1 MSVNKKMKP
10 TIENLKKVIGR
21 PNEIDPYAKYLVR
34 PISIWFT
41 WLFVR
46 TPLSAN
52 NVTIIQETF
61 GIIGAVLFACGRF
74 VLGAIFLQLGFIM
87 DNSDGEVARWKDQ
100 QSESGKFLDLI
111 GHMIVIPFY
120 FFGLGLG
127 LYLQQGEIITL
138 IMGFLA
144 GLFSLKLEKFITNE
158 DGDLEL
164 ARRGFFKSLFRYP
177 DSMNVIT
184 ISAIIDWLLK
194 SNLLFYCIIIYGIG
208 MTVGRLQQ
216 IYKTFQNVK
225 RET

>member
-1 MSVNKKMKP
+1 MKP
-10 TIENLKKVIGR
+10 TIKNLKKVIGR

-34 PISIWFT
+34 SISIWFT

-52 NVTIIQETF
+52 NVTIIQEVF
-61 GIIGAVLFACGRF
+61 GVIGAVLFACGRF

-144 GLFSLKLEKFITNE
+144 GLFSLKLEKFIINE

-164 ARRGFFKSLFRYP
+164 ARHGFLKSLFRYP

-184 ISAIIDWLLK
+184 ISAIFDWLFN

-225 RET
+225 RKT

>member
-1 MSVNKKMKP
+1 MKP
-10 TIENLKKVIGR
+10 TIKNLKKIIGR
-21 PNEIDPYAKYLVR
+21 PNEIDPYAKYFIR
-34 PISIWFT
+34 PISMRFT
-41 WLFVR
+41 WVFVR
-46 TPLSAN
+46 TPLNAN
-52 NVTIIQETF
+52 HVTIIQEIF
-61 GIIGAVLFACGRF
+61 GIIGAVLFAYGRF
-74 VLGAIFLQLGFIM
+74 VLGALFLQLGFIM
-87 DNSDGEVARWKDQ
+87 DNSDGEVARWKNQ

-111 GHMIVIPFY
+111 GHMIVIPSY

-127 LYLQQGEIITL
+127 LYLQQGTIFTL

-144 GLFSLKLEKFITNE
+144 GLFSLKLEKFINNE

-184 ISAIIDWLLK
+184 IFAIIDWVFK

-216 IYKTFQNVK
+216 IYKTFYLIKN
-225 RET
+225 

>member
-1 MSVNKKMKP
+1 MNLNKEMKP
-10 TIENLKKVIGR
+10 TIKNLKKVIGR
-21 PNEIDPYAKYLVR
+21 PSEIDPYAKYFIR

-52 NVTIIQETF
+52 HVTIIQEIF
-61 GIIGAVLFACGRF
+61 GIIGAILFVYGKF

-87 DNSDGEVARWKDQ
+87 DNSDGEVARWKNQ

-111 GHMIVIPFY
+111 GHMVVIPFY

-127 LYLQQGEIITL
+127 LYLIYGKVITL
-138 IMGFLA
+138 IMGFFA

-164 ARRGFFKSLFRYP
+164 TRRGLLKSLFRYP

-184 ISAIIDWLLK
+184 IIAVIDWLFI
-194 SNLLFYCIIIYGIG
+194 SNLLIYCIIIYGIG
-208 MTVGRLQQ
+208 MAVGRMQQ
-216 IYKTFQNVK
+216 VYKTFKSIKN
-225 RET
+225 

>member
-1 MSVNKKMKP
+1 MNLNKEIKP
-10 TIENLKKVIGR
+10 TIKNLRKVIGR
-21 PNEIDPYAKYLVR
+21 PNEIDPYAKYFIR

-41 WLFVR
+41 WFFVR

-52 NVTIIQETF
+52 HVTIIQEIF
-61 GIIGAVLFACGRF
+61 GIIGAVLFAYGKF
-74 VLGAIFLQLGFIM
+74 VLGAISLQIGFIM
-87 DNSDGEVARWKDQ
+87 DNSDGEVARWKNQ

-111 GHMIVIPFY
+111 GHMIIIPFF

-164 ARRGFFKSLFRYP
+164 ARHGVFKSLFRYP

-184 ISAIIDWLLK
+184 ILAIVDWLLK
-194 SNLLFYCIIIYGIG
+194 SNLLFYCVIIYGIG
-208 MTVGRLQQ
+208 MTVGRMQQ
-216 IYKTFQNVK
+216 IYKTFYSIKN
-225 RET
+225 

>member
-1 MSVNKKMKP
+1 MNLNKKMKP
-10 TIENLKKVIGR
+10 TIKNLRKVIGR
-21 PNEIDPYAKYLVR
+21 PNEIDPYAKYFIR

-52 NVTIIQETF
+52 HITIIQEIF
-61 GIIGAVLFACGRF
+61 GIMGAVLFAYGRF
-74 VLGAIFLQLGFIM
+74 ILGAIFLQVGFIM
-87 DNSDGEVARWKDQ
+87 DNSDGEVARWKNQ
-100 QSESGKFLDLI
+100 QSERGKFLDLI

-127 LYLQQGEIITL
+127 LYLQYGEILTL
-138 IMGFLA
+138 IMGFMA

-164 ARRGFFKSLFRYP
+164 VRRGFFKSLFRYP

-184 ISAIIDWLLK
+184 IFAIIDWLFK

-208 MTVGRLQQ
+208 MTVGRMQQ
-216 IYKTFQNVK
+216 IYKTFYSIKN
-225 RET
+225 

>member
-1 MSVNKKMKP
+1 MKP
-10 TIENLKKVIGR
+10 TIKNLKKVIGR
-21 PNEIDPYAKYLVR
+21 PNEIDPYAIYFVR

-41 WLFVR
+41 WVFVR

-52 NVTIIQETF
+52 HVTILQEIF
-61 GIIGAVLFACGRF
+61 GIIGAVLFACGNY
-74 VLGAIFLQLGFIM
+74 VLGAIFLQVGFIL
-87 DNSDGEVARWKDQ
+87 DNSDGEVARWKKQ

-127 LYLQQGEIITL
+127 LYIQQGNIITL

-144 GLFSLKLEKFITNE
+144 GLFSLKLEKLLTNE

-164 ARRGFFKSLFRYP
+164 GRRGFFKSLFRYP

-184 ISAIIDWLLK
+184 ILAIIDWIVNT
-194 SNLLFYCIIIYGIG
+194 NLLFYCIIIYGIG
-208 MTVGRLQQ
+208 ITFGRMQQ
-216 IYKTFQNVK
+216 IYKTFK
-225 RET
+225 SI

>member
-1 MSVNKKMKP
+1 MKP
-10 TIENLKKVIGR
+10 TIKNLKKVIGR
-21 PNEIDPYAKYLVR
+21 PNEIDPYAIYFVR

-41 WLFVR
+41 WVFVR

-52 NVTIIQETF
+52 HVTIIQEIF
-61 GIIGAVLFACGRF
+61 GIIGAVLFAYGRF
-74 VLGAIFLQLGFIM
+74 VLGALFLQIGFIL
-87 DNSDGEVARWKDQ
+87 DNSDGEVARWKKQ

-127 LYLQQGEIITL
+127 LYLQQGNIITL

-144 GLFSLKLEKFITNE
+144 GLFSLKLEKLLTNE

-164 ARRGFFKSLFRYP
+164 GRRGFFKSLFRYP

-184 ISAIIDWLLK
+184 ILAVIDWIL
-194 SNLLFYCIIIYGIG
+194 STNLLIYCIIIYGIG
-208 MTVGRLQQ
+208 MTFGRMQQ
-216 IYKTFQNVK
+216 IHKTFK
-225 RET
+225 SIK

>member
-1 MSVNKKMKP
+1 MNVNKEMKP
-10 TIENLKKVIGR
+10 TIKNLKKVIGR
-21 PNEIDPYAKYLVR
+21 SNEIDPYAKYFIR

-52 NVTIIQETF
+52 HVTIIQEIF
-61 GIIGAVLFACGRF
+61 GIIGAVLFAYGRF
-74 VLGAIFLQLGFIM
+74 VLGAIFLQIGFIM
-87 DNSDGEVARWKDQ
+87 DNSDGEVARWNNQ
-100 QSESGKFLDLI
+100 ESESGKFLDLI

-144 GLFSLKLEKFITNE
+144 GLFSLKLEKFINNE

-177 DSMNVIT
+177 DSMNIIT
-184 ISAIIDWLLK
+184 IIAIIDWLFK
-194 SNLLFYCIIIYGIG
+194 SNLLFYLIIIYGIG
-208 MTVGRLQQ
+208 MTVGRMQQ
-216 IYKTFQNVK
+216 IYRTFYSINN
-225 RET
+225 

>member
-1 MSVNKKMKP
+1 MKP
-10 TIENLKKVIGR
+10 TIKNLRKVIGR
-21 PNEIDPYAKYLVR
+21 PNEIDPYAKYLIR

-41 WLFVR
+41 WIFVR

-52 NVTIIQETF
+52 HVTILQEIF
-61 GIIGAVLFACGRF
+61 GIIGAVLFAYGKF

-87 DNSDGEVARWKDQ
+87 DNSDGEVARWKNQ

-127 LYLQQGEIITL
+127 LYLQQGYIITL

-164 ARRGFFKSLFRYP
+164 SRRGFFKSLFRYP

-184 ISAIIDWLLK
+184 IIAVIDWLFN
-194 SNLLFYCIIIYGIG
+194 SNLLFYCLLIYGIG
-208 MTVGRLQQ
+208 MTVGRMQQ
-216 IYKTFQNVK
+216 IYKTFNYI
-225 RET
+225 

>member
-1 MSVNKKMKP
+1 MKP
-10 TIENLKKVIGR
+10 TIRNLRKIIGR
-21 PNEIDPYAKYLVR
+21 PNEIDPYAIYFIR

-41 WLFVR
+41 WFFVR

-52 NVTIIQETF
+52 HVTILQEIF
-61 GIIGAVLFACGRF
+61 GIIGAVLFAYGRF

-87 DNSDGEVARWKDQ
+87 DNSDGEVARWKNQ

-111 GHMIVIPFY
+111 GHMIIIPFY

-158 DGDLEL
+158 VGDLDL
-164 ARRGFFKSLFRYP
+164 ARRGFFESLFRYP

-184 ISAIIDWLLK
+184 ILAIIDWLFK
-194 SNLLFYCIIIYGIG
+194 SNLLFYCTIIYGIG
-208 MTVGRLQQ
+208 MTIGRLQQ
-216 IYKTFQNVK
+216 IYNTFYSIK
-225 RET
+225 K

>member
-1 MSVNKKMKP
+1 MNINKEMKP
-10 TIENLKKVIGR
+10 TIKNLKKVIGR
-21 PNEIDPYAKYLVR
+21 PNEIDPYAKYLIR

-52 NVTIIQETF
+52 HVTIIQEIF
-61 GIIGAVLFACGRF
+61 GIIGAILFAYGRF

-87 DNSDGEVARWKDQ
+87 DNSDGEVARWKNQ

-144 GLFSLKLEKFITNE
+144 GLFSLKLEKFINNE

-164 ARRGFFKSLFRYP
+164 ARHGFFKSLFG
-177 DSMNVIT
+177 V
-184 ISAIIDWLLK
+184 
-194 SNLLFYCIIIYGIG
+194 G
-208 MTVGRLQQ
+208 M
-216 IYKTFQNVK
+216 
-225 RET
+225 

>member
-1 MSVNKKMKP
+1 MNLNKEMKP
-10 TIENLKKVIGR
+10 TIKNLKKVIVR
-21 PNEIDPYAKYLVR
+21 PSEIDPYAKYFIR

-52 NVTIIQETF
+52 HVTIIQEIF
-61 GIIGAVLFACGRF
+61 GIIGAILFVYGKF

-87 DNSDGEVARWKDQ
+87 DNSDGEVARWKNQ

-111 GHMIVIPFY
+111 CHMIVIPFY

-127 LYLQQGEIITL
+127 LYLIHGKVITL
-138 IMGFLA
+138 IMGFFA
-144 GLFSLKLEKFITNE
+144 GLFSLKLEKFIANE

-164 ARRGFFKSLFRYP
+164 ARNGFLKSLFRYP

-184 ISAIIDWLLK
+184 IIAVIDWLFK
-194 SNLLFYCIIIYGIG
+194 SNLLIYCIIIYGIG
-208 MTVGRLQQ
+208 MVVGRTQQ
-216 IYKTFQNVK
+216 VYKTFKSIKN
-225 RET
+225 